1 MHRALLSA
9 DDTGSRSTIVRF
21 ENPPGSGHTDDFDEL
36 LERIRDIRASDHRVY
51 LRVRAILALAVDLSD
66 LEIQTLERLAVT
78 YDRQKRAMLQGLL
91 RGALAL
97 ADDGHRTPERDT
109 DMERTEISSLLA
121 AFEAI
126 ARDANG
132 VEAWFARD
140 LQTVLGYEQ
149 WRNFA
154 IVVDKAREACRSAG
168 NRPEDHFAGVSKMV
182 TLGSGSER
190 EIDDV
195 LLTRYACYLVAQ
207 NGDPRKP
214 EIAFAQTYFALQTR
228 KQELIEARLAEH
240 ERLRAR
246 AQLAASEKELSATLF
261 ERLKDGQSFARIRS
275 AGDTALFGGH
285 TTADMKQRLG
295 VPGSRPLADFLPS
308 ITIKAKD
315 LANEMTTFQVRQRD
329 LRTEP
334 SISCE
339 HVANNREVRNALGA
353 RGIRPEDLPAEE
365 DAKKLE
371 RRLHAD
377 ERKLSGPSATLG
389 KDSDT

>member
-1 MHRALLSA
+1 MEKTEITRLLA
-9 DDTGSRSTIVRF
+9 EF
-21 ENPPGSGHTDDFDEL
+21 N
-36 LERIRDIRASDHRVY
+36 
-51 LRVRAILALAVDLSD
+51 ALA
-66 LEIQTLERLAVT
+66 
-78 YDRQKRAMLQGLL
+78 
-91 RGALAL
+91 
-97 ADDGHRTPERDT
+97 
-109 DMERTEISSLLA
+109 TEA
-121 AFEAI
+121 E
-126 ARDANG
+126 G

-140 LQTVLGYEQ
+140 LRAVLGYER
-149 WRNFA
+149 WENFA
-154 IVVDKAREACRSAG
+154 TALERARRACETSG
-168 NRPEDHFAGVSKMV
+168 NPVADHFRDVTKMV
-182 TLGSGSER
+182 AVGSGAHR
-190 EIDDV
+190 EIEDV

-214 EIAFAQTYFALQTR
+214 AIAFAQTYFTLQTR

-246 AQLAASEKELSATLF
+246 SQLAASEKELSATLF

-275 AGDTALFGGH
+275 AGDTALFGDH

-295 VPGSRPLADFLPS
+295 IPTARPLADFLPS

-334 SISCE
+334 SVARE
-339 HVANNREVRNALGA
+339 HVANNTEVRRALGA

-371 RRLHAD
+371 RRLHAE
-377 ERKLSGPSATLG
+377 ERRLSGRDGTLG
-389 KDSDT
+389 KEA

>member
-1 MHRALLSA
+1 MEKNEITRLLA
-9 DDTGSRSTIVRF
+9 EF
-21 ENPPGSGHTDDFDEL
+21 N
-36 LERIRDIRASDHRVY
+36 
-51 LRVRAILALAVDLSD
+51 ALA
-66 LEIQTLERLAVT
+66 
-78 YDRQKRAMLQGLL
+78 
-91 RGALAL
+91 
-97 ADDGHRTPERDT
+97 T
-109 DMERTEISSLLA
+109 DAE
-121 AFEAI
+121 
-126 ARDANG
+126 G

-140 LQTVLGYEQ
+140 LQSVLGYDQ

-154 IVVDKAREACRSAG
+154 AVVDKARSACSGAG
-168 NRPEDHFAGVSKMV
+168 NRVSDHFADVSKMV
-182 TLGSGSER
+182 PLGSRAQR
-190 EIDDV
+190 EIEDV
-195 LLTRYACYLVAQ
+195 LLTRYACYLIAQ

-214 EIAFAQTYFALQTR
+214 AIAFAQTYFTLQTR

-246 AQLAASEKELSATLF
+246 SQLAASEKELSATLF

-295 VPGSRPLADFLPS
+295 VPAVRPLTDFLPT

-329 LRTEP
+329 LCTEP
-334 SISCE
+334 SVARE
-339 HVANNREVRNALGA
+339 HVANNTEVRRALGS

-371 RRLHAD
+371 RRLHSD
-377 ERKLSGPSATLG
+377 ERELTRPAGGLG
-389 KDSDT
+389 KDAES